1 VNGGAGGRSWV
12 GRLPAT
18 LGTSV
23 AITVFG
29 VISGVITA
37 RWLGPV
43 GKGELALLLLW
54 PQIISTLATLG
65 VDLAVTYFS
74 ADPERRPNVP
84 RTALATA
91 VRQSAIGIAIYL
103 ALWPLVYRSTH
114 VGALPLLI
122 ALVIPVDLA
131 GLYLV
136 HALNGRHDFRAFNWI
151 RLTMPPAYAA
161 AVGVLAAV
169 GALSVTTAAVSFLC
183 AYALVTLAALAYT
196 RRRHGLGRNDR
207 ALRRQLTRFGL
218 RAHLG
223 RLSPQN
229 LGVDVVVVSIVL
241 ATQNLGLFTA
251 AIAFVG
257 LGRML
262 AGSVGLVVFPQASAA
277 HLAGEPPRV
286 RGMIAI
292 TLAATA
298 LGALLLWLLATPLT
312 VTLFGERFRPA
323 ADVARIL
330 ALGEIARSAY
340 GLLVEALRG
349 SGCAGLTTVVQ
360 ALDWVIFAGGAF
372 VGAAAGGLK
381 GVAVGLAVAAT
392 VSLAVLLLAAA
403 RRGALALLFGRP
415 AIAFPVA
422 SGA

>member
-1 VNGGAGGRSWV
+1 
-12 GRLPAT
+12 
-18 LGTSV
+18 
-23 AITVFG
+23 
-29 VISGVITA
+29 
-37 RWLGPV
+37 
-43 GKGELALLLLW
+43 
-54 PQIISTLATLG
+54 
-65 VDLAVTYFS
+65 
-74 ADPERRPNVP
+74 
-84 RTALATA
+84 
-91 VRQSAIGIAIYL
+91 
-103 ALWPLVYRSTH
+103 
-114 VGALPLLI
+114 
-122 ALVIPVDLA
+122 
-131 GLYLV
+131 
-136 HALNGRHDFRAFNWI
+136 
-151 RLTMPPAYAA
+151 MPPAYAA

-340 GLLVEALRG
+340 ALLVEALRG

-415 AIAFPVA
+415 AIAFPVG